1 MQLELPTRWQRDYD
15 VYDRLEEL
23 GIDLGRREDAIAPET
38 NRIPRL
44 IFTPSGLLFFSGSGA
59 GEGPVTNDE
68 TSVEKGHGAGRDVGH
83 KHICVLHWGLHPFG
97 TLNDVWYCV
106 KCIGMVHSAH
116 REESFTNAP
125 RVVDGYTEVWH
136 DVFGGPLS
144 RRAKEGQ
151 PDGRSGWH
159 GRSALGGFEISNLAI
174 EPEMI
179 VQVDP
184 DLAIRVIRERGP
196 HI

>member
-1 MQLELPTRWQRDYD
+1 
-15 VYDRLEEL
+15 
-23 GIDLGRREDAIAPET
+23 
-38 NRIPRL
+38 
-44 IFTPSGLLFFSGSGA
+44 
-59 GEGPVTNDE
+59 
-68 TSVEKGHGAGRDVGH
+68 
-83 KHICVLHWGLHPFG
+83 
-97 TLNDVWYCV
+97 
-106 KCIGMVHSAH
+106 MVHSAH

-151 PDGRSGWH
+151 ADGRSGWH

>member
-1 MQLELPTRWQRDYD
+1 MELELPTRWRRDYD
-15 VYDRLEEL
+15 VYERLKEL
-23 GIDLGRREDAIAPET
+23 DIDLGGPEDGRAPET

-44 IFTPSGLLFFSGSGA
+44 IFTPSGLLFFSGSGM
-59 GEGPVTNDE
+59 GEGPITNDE
-68 TSVEKGHGAGRDVGH
+68 DSLNQGYLAGREVGH
-83 KHICVLHWGLHPFG
+83 KHLRVLHWGLHPFG
-97 TLNDVWYCV
+97 DLNDVWYCV
-106 KCIGMVHSAH
+106 KAIGMVHSAH
-116 REESFTNAP
+116 GRELFTGSP

-144 RRAKEGQ
+144 RRSKAGE

-159 GRSALGGFEISNLAI
+159 GRSALGGFEIGTCAI

-179 VQVDP
+179 VQIDP
-184 DLAIRVIRERGP
+184 DLAIRIIHERGP

>member
-1 MQLELPTRWQRDYD
+1 MQLELPSGWKRDYD
-15 VYDRLEEL
+15 VYDRLQEL
-23 GIDLGRREDAIAPET
+23 DIDLGRREDAVAPET

-44 IFTPSGLLFFSGSGA
+44 IFTPSGLLFFSGSGF
-59 GEGPVTNDE
+59 GEGPINNDE
-68 TSVEKGHGAGRDVGH
+68 ASVEKGYQAGKEVGH
-83 KHICVLHWGLHPFG
+83 KHIRVLHWGLDSFG
-97 TLNDVWYCV
+97 SLNDVWYCV

-116 REESFTNAP
+116 EDELFTNSP

-144 RRAKEGQ
+144 RRAKAGQ
-151 PDGRSGWH
+151 PDVRTGWH
-159 GRSALGGFEISNLAI
+159 GRSAVGGFEIGTCAI

-184 DLAIRVIRERGP
+184 DLAIRIIRERGP